1 MCDISIICPTFNAGQ
16 VIERMILSVLNQT
29 FKSYELIIVDGGSTD
44 NTKDILS
51 KYSSSLIYISEK
63 DQGIYDATN
72 KGIKKSVG
80 RWLYFIGADDILFN
94 NNVLEDISIYLNG
107 QWDVLLCNVYVSR
120 KDIFVSCYSNKIWL
134 KNTVSHQGAIYN
146 RGVFEDY
153 SYDINLKIS
162 SDYDLNLYLW
172 NRNCKVK
179 CINTI
184 ICSYSG
190 TGLSSK
196 VMFVGY
202 KEEILVRNKYL
213 KNSLLKYILALFTLL
228 RYFVKKILYI
238 VKLV

>member
-63 DQGIYDATN
+63 DQGIYDAMN

-153 SYDINLKIS
+153 SYAVSYTHLT
-162 SDYDLNLYLW
+162 LP
-172 NRNCKVK
+172 
-179 CINTI
+179 TI
-184 ICSYSG
+184 
-190 TGLSSK
+190 L
-196 VMFVGY
+196 
-202 KEEILVRNKYL
+202 LV
-213 KNSLLKYILALFTLL
+213 
-228 RYFVKKILYI
+228 
-238 VKLV
+238 